1 MTDDLSAA
9 IESGYN
15 PSSANTA
22 IFVADLCTPSIYLA
36 YFICILLGIKESYFN
51 STLTFTFIKVNS
63 DQTSLQY
70 KRIGCTQALKSLIHV
85 CPYMFILSDNKEF
98 CMQNIALHAFLI
110 ADRLHMEKNQM
121 VKILYLNIYI
131 QRLVL

>member
-22 IFVADLCTPSIYLA
+22 MFVADLCTPSIYLA
-36 YFICILLGIKESYFN
+36 YFICTLLGIKESYFN
-51 STLTFTFIKVNS
+51 STLTFPFIKVNS

-70 KRIGCTQALKSLIHV
+70 KRIGCTQALKSL
-85 CPYMFILSDNKEF
+85 LSDNQDF

-110 ADRLHMEKNQM
+110 ADRLLPSYDKMSFA
-121 VKILYLNIYI
+121 
-131 QRLVL
+131 LVLFVVAAAE

>member
-9 IESGYN
+9 MESGYN

-22 IFVADLCTPSIYLA
+22 MFVAYLCTPSIYLA

-51 STLTFTFIKVNS
+51 STLTFPFIKVNS

-70 KRIGCTQALKSLIHV
+70 KRIGCTQALKSLI
-85 CPYMFILSDNKEF
+85 CPYMFILSDNKDF
-98 CMQNIALHAFLI
+98 CM
-110 ADRLHMEKNQM
+110 
-121 VKILYLNIYI
+121 
-131 QRLVL
+131 